1 MPTCSV
7 SWSTVRWVTDVEL
20 SEVMRTTGA
29 VRDFTDA
36 VVANGTIFEILD
48 DARFAP
54 SGSNRQ
60 GWHIVVVTDRAVRRQ
75 LAELMVPVW
84 SEYTAQVRLGETAF
98 SAVEPTSADLDAARA
113 ERQPNPLLDEIESVP
128 VVLVVAVDLRK
139 LAVIDKDTGRP
150 SIVGGASIYP
160 FCHNILLGARARGL
174 GGVLTTLITRVE
186 GEARPVL
193 GLPDTHALAGML
205 FLGVPVHQPT
215 RLRRRPVAEFA
226 TIDRFDGPP
235 LTVPQ
240 AGGSG

>member
-1 MPTCSV
+1 MEV
-7 SWSTVRWVTDVEL
+7 SEA
-20 SEVMRTTGA
+20 MRTTGA
-29 VRDFTDA
+29 VRDFTDD
-36 VVANGTIFEILD
+36 VVADATIVAILD

-60 GWHIVVVTDRAVRRQ
+60 GWHVVVVSDPAVRRR
-75 LAELMVPVW
+75 LADLMGPVW
-84 SEYTAQVRLGETAF
+84 SEYTAQIRLGETAF
-98 SAVEPTSADLDAARA
+98 SAVRSTAADLDAARA
-113 ERQPNPLLDEIESVP
+113 ERQPNPLLDGIETVP
-128 VVLVVAVDLRK
+128 VVLVVGVDLRA

-160 FCHNILLGARARGL
+160 FCHNILLAARARGL

-186 GEARPVL
+186 AEARPVV

-215 RLRRRPVAEFA
+215 RLRRRPVEEFA

-235 LTVPQ
+235 LS
-240 AGGSG
+240 AGQPTGSG

>member
-1 MPTCSV
+1 V
-7 SWSTVRWVTDVEL
+7 DL
-20 SEVMRTTGA
+20 SQAMRTTAA
-29 VRDFTDA
+29 VRQFTRDA
-36 VVANGTIFEILD
+36 VADATIFEVLD

-60 GWHIVVVTDRAVRRQ
+60 GWHVVVVSDPAVRRR
-75 LAELMVPVW
+75 LADLMVPVW
-84 SEYTAQVRLGETAF
+84 SEYTAQIRLGETAF
-98 SAVEPTSADLDAARA
+98 SAVRPSRADLATART
-113 ERQPNPLLDEIESVP
+113 ERQPNPLLDDIESVP
-128 VVLVVAVDLRK
+128 VVLVVGVDLRA

-160 FCHNILLGARARGL
+160 FCHNVLLAARDRGL

-186 GEARPVL
+186 ADARPVL

-215 RLRRRPVAEFA
+215 RLRRRPVEEFA

-235 LTVPQ
+235 LTVDR
-240 AGGSG
+240 

>member
-1 MPTCSV
+1 MEV
-7 SWSTVRWVTDVEL
+7 SEA
-20 SEVMRTTGA
+20 MRTTGA
-29 VRDFTDA
+29 VRDFTDD
-36 VVANGTIFEILD
+36 VVADATIVAILD

-60 GWHIVVVTDRAVRRQ
+60 GWHVVVVSDPAVRRR
-75 LAELMVPVW
+75 LADLMGPVW
-84 SEYTAQVRLGETAF
+84 SEYTAQIRLGETAF
-98 SAVEPTSADLDAARA
+98 SAVRPTAADLEAARA
-113 ERQPNPLLDEIESVP
+113 ERQPNPLLDGIETVP
-128 VVLVVAVDLRK
+128 VVLVVGVDLRA

-160 FCHNILLGARARGL
+160 FCHNILLAARARGL

-186 GEARPVL
+186 AEARPVV

-215 RLRRRPVAEFA
+215 RLRRRPVEEFA

-235 LTVPQ
+235 LS
-240 AGGSG
+240 AGQPTGSG